1 MVNVMC
7 RYVNK
12 SPVALGSSSEISPG
26 LGSGPLAWASVV
38 NTSDAGPSD
47 HLVTLLMAVQDH
59 HFIVS
64 AKLSEWNF

>member
-12 SPVALGSSSEISPG
+12 SPVALGSGSQLLPS
-26 LGSGPLAWASVV
+26 SGPLAWASVV
-38 NTSDAGPSD
+38 TNSDTGPSD

-64 AKLSEWNF
+64 AKLSEWIF

>member
-12 SPVALGSSSEISPG
+12 SPVALGSGSQLLSGS
-26 LGSGPLAWASVV
+26 GSGPRAWASVV
-38 NTSDAGPSD
+38 SNSDTGPSD
-47 HLVTLLMAVQDH
+47 HLVTLLMTVQDH

-64 AKLSEWNF
+64 AKLLE

>member
-12 SPVALGSSSEISPG
+12 SPVALGSGSQLLS
-26 LGSGPLAWASVV
+26 GSGPRAWDSVV
-38 NTSDAGPSD
+38 SNSDTGPSD
-47 HLVTLLMAVQDH
+47 HLVTLLMTVQDH

-64 AKLSEWNF
+64 AKLLE

>member
-1 MVNVMC
+1 MVNVMF

-12 SPVALGSSSEISPG
+12 SPVAPGSGSG
-26 LGSGPLAWASVV
+26 LVSGSGPLAWPSVV
-38 NTSDAGPSD
+38 TSADTPGPSD
-47 HLVTLLMAVQDH
+47 HLVTLLMTVQDH